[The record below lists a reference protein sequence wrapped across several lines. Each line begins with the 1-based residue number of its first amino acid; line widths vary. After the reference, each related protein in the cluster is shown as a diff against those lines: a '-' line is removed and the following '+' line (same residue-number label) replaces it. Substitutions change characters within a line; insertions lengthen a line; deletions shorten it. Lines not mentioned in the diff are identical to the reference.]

1 MMFLLTAV
9 FLVPP
14 SHTYRQE
21 ETSINSTSSQT
32 LTKDTREETRTT
44 RILIYFPTRA
54 EQLHVELNT
63 CSVSDPPP
71 HSIMWPVLLVYH
83 LVLILQLE
91 AQSPC
96 LTHPTF
102 REPDNSDIT
111 VMCGTNRID
120 LQILLCP
127 MYFNGYSESMV
138 ALNGQFSTP
147 ECRGIAD
154 WFVDPPV
161 VRFQFYITEPYLSIC
176 SNKLTISQEIG
187 SGLFSDFSSVQ
198 SVNISGVVNT
208 QDPNAGTITY
218 KQEIKYMFS
227 CRYPLQY
234 LLNNTE
240 ISVSGVSLAIK
251 DNNGSFISTLSMHL
265 FEDLAYTTRLS
276 IPPVGLN
283 LKTRVFVEVR
293 ATNLTQRFNVLLDRC
308 YATTS
313 PYPENSTSFDLF
325 IGCYKEPQTVMF
337 VNGELQTARFSFE
350 TFRFTE
356 HRNRTVSTSYIHCA
370 TRLCEKTFCR
380 SLRQNCT
387 VLGRKRR
394 EVQSAQGTS
403 VSDVATIT
411 SGPIVTKVDE
421 VLGAVPAAS
430 VNRRQERTVIG
441 FSVAAG
447 LFGGLCV
454 IMLAVL
460 IYKISKSRFSVGK
473 STLSH

>member
-138 ALNGQFSTP
+138 ALNSQFSTP

-240 ISVSGVSLAIK
+240 ISV
-251 DNNGSFISTLSMHL
+251 
-265 FEDLAYTTRLS
+265 
-276 IPPVGLN
+276 
-283 LKTRVFVEVR
+283 
-293 ATNLTQRFNVLLDRC
+293 
-308 YATTS
+308 
-313 PYPENSTSFDLF
+313 
-325 IGCYKEPQTVMF
+325 CYKEPQTVMF

-411 SGPIVTKVDE
+411 SGPIVTKVD
-421 VLGAVPAAS
+421 GK
-430 VNRRQERTVIG
+430 NNQ
-441 FSVAAG
+441 
-447 LFGGLCV
+447 
-454 IMLAVL
+454 
-460 IYKISKSRFSVGK
+460 RFI
-473 STLSH
+473 